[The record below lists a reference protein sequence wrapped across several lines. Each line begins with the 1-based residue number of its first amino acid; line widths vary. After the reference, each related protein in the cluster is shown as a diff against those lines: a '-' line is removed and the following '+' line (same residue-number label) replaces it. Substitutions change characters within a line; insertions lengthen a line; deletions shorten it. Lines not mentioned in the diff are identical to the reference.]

1 MADRAHQAGLAIGVD
16 IPFWYD
22 TRDEFSYEVNRVDF
36 NGDHKSAEEH
46 VIDLMDYVAIMD
58 YRTSAYGADGTIAQ
72 AVGEL
77 AYASQKGKQVFIG
90 LETSEIPDED
100 LLEFQGEPA
109 VGFPKSAPAGPLV
122 FIARQRETSMLY
134 VIQAHQL
141 TTFEL
146 LLRRNA
152 TDLKTLLCWPVT
164 KIVSVPGNKLSYAN
178 LGAGPLSEAIDQ
190 AKHEMIAFPSFVGFA
205 IHHYES
211 YKKLLNR

>member
-1 MADRAHQAGLAIGVD
+1 
-16 IPFWYD
+16 
-22 TRDEFSYEVNRVDF
+22 
-36 NGDHKSAEEH
+36 
-46 VIDLMDYVAIMD
+46 
-58 YRTSAYGADGTIAQ
+58 
-72 AVGEL
+72 
-77 AYASQKGKQVFIG
+77 
-90 LETSEIPDED
+90 
-100 LLEFQGEPA
+100 
-109 VGFPKSAPAGPLV
+109 
-122 FIARQRETSMLY
+122 MLY

-164 KIVSVPGNKLSYAN
+164 KTVSVPGNKLSYAN